1 MLLKRKKNLAA
12 TVPWLAS
19 SASKSPLVQLNL
31 NHGMVREEMVYTRDI
46 QSIIAAF
53 VRDL

>member
-1 MLLKRKKNLAA
+1 MLLKKKNLAA

-19 SASKSPLVQLNL
+19 SASKSPEVQFNL
-31 NHGMVREEMVYTRDI
+31 NHGMVRGEMVYTRDI